1 MVIIVGS
8 LKILFVGINPSAQRT
23 DPRYK
28 KLKWVVLKQIDN
40 NKREGFIKLKDLQDY
55 YVAKNDAALIVA
67 LKNILPEKDFCK
79 EFMVDDINSEISRTD
94 IDFVNLIDGVKEG
107 TRNSYEWP
115 RDKEELLKGRDK
127 LIEFIES
134 KRPRVIIGLGNLF
147 KNVFGDWKGNKEKY
161 KIFENN
167 APISKLW
174 DEKKAIQQLSLDNG
188 FKTRICVIS
197 HPGYFMR
204 RLHTNEDKF
213 TVSDPEKFEEYK
225 SNIREAI
232 ADLEL

>member
-1 MVIIVGS
+1 MAVIVGS

-40 NKREGFIKLKDLQDY
+40 NKREGFIKLRELQGY
-55 YVAKNDAALIVA
+55 YVAKNDVALIVA
-67 LKNILPEKDFCK
+67 LKNILPEKDFCR

-94 IDFVNLIDGVKEG
+94 IDFVNLIDEIKEG
-107 TRNSYEWP
+107 TRNSYKWP
-115 RDKEELLKGRDK
+115 KDKEELLRGRDK

-134 KRPRVIIGLGNLF
+134 KRPTVIIGLSNLF
-147 KNVFGDWKGNKEKY
+147 KNVFGDWKENKEKY

-167 APISKLW
+167 ASISKLW

-188 FKTRICVIS
+188 FKTRICVIW

-204 RLHTNEDKF
+204 QLHKNEDEFK
-213 TVSDPEKFEEYK
+213 VSHPEDFEKYK
-225 SNIREAI
+225 LNIREAI
-232 ADLEL
+232 ADLER

>member
-1 MVIIVGS
+1 MVIILGS

-40 NKREGFIKLKDLQDY
+40 NKREGFIKLKELQGY
-55 YVAKNDAALIVA
+55 YVAKNDAALIMA
-67 LKNILPEKDFCK
+67 LKNILPEKDFCR

-94 IDFVNLIDGVKEG
+94 IDFFNLINEIKEG
-107 TRNSYEWP
+107 TRNSYKWP
-115 RDKEELLKGRDK
+115 KDKEELLRGRDK

-134 KRPRVIIGLGNLF
+134 KRPMIIIGLGNLF
-147 KNVFGDWKGNKEKY
+147 KNVFGDWKGNEEKY

-167 APISKLW
+167 ASISKLW

-188 FKTRICVIS
+188 FKTRICVIW

-204 RLHTNEDKF
+204 QLLTNEDKF
-213 TVSDPEKFEEYK
+213 TVSSQEKFKKYE

-232 ADLEL
+232 ADLEF